1 MWVVQK
7 TMRFVS
13 HWLLTKK
20 KKGTLIK
27 KKRALFSAD
36 RTTKGW
42 TFLFD
47 RTINCIILSQLLVVP
62 VQQDTDSSQAPFFYL
77 IFFFFPED
85 HLFCISNSWGENLFS
100 FRILDH
106 FIPLSP
112 FLSCLLVSSNSKAM
126 FDPKSQS
133 VLKWGVMRPLRGLC
147 ALRSEFNNTL
157 SNAESIFCAC
167 SAMACHSQSRGSV
180 LGWSWNIRPSSAE
193 AWHVDFHVEIETGV
207 SPIEKGQFPTWS
219 FTGANGSD
227 WAMRT

>member
-1 MWVVQK
+1 MDISIWQNDQLYYPLSAPCGPSA
-7 TMRFVS
+7 TGYR
-13 HWLLTKK
+13 
-20 KKGTLIK
+20 LIPGS
-27 KKRALFSAD
+27 F
-36 RTTKGW
+36 
-42 TFLFD
+42 FLSDF
-47 RTINCIILSQLLVVP
+47 
-62 VQQDTDSSQAPFFYL
+62 
-77 IFFFFPED
+77 FFFFPED

-157 SNAESIFCAC
+157 SNAEGIFCAC

>member
-1 MWVVQK
+1 MD
-7 TMRFVS
+7 VS
-13 HWLLTKK
+13 IWQNDQLYYPLSAPCGPSATAYR
-20 KKGTLIK
+20 LIPGS
-27 KKRALFSAD
+27 F
-36 RTTKGW
+36 
-42 TFLFD
+42 FLSD
-47 RTINCIILSQLLVVP
+47 
-62 VQQDTDSSQAPFFYL
+62 
-77 IFFFFPED
+77 FFF
-85 HLFCISNSWGENLFS
+85 SWGPSVLHIKFMRGES
-100 FRILDH
+100 FQFQNFRSL
-106 FIPLSP
+106 IPLSP

-207 SPIEKGQFPTWS
+207 SPIEKGQLPAWI